1 MATTLEEMRCEMK
14 KGLEDLRSLEHI
26 YPNSRAF
33 AYFLDAKERDYEEF
47 LRIVSPLRRDT
58 FAPYVVGYLRD
69 IRADR
74 KFFGMTQRTSGYF
87 KVTKKLMKKIEV
99 GL

>member
-1 MATTLEEMRCEMK
+1 MK
-14 KGLEDLRSLEHI
+14 RGLENLRSLEHI

-33 AYFLDAKERDYEEF
+33 AYFLEAKERDYEEF

-58 FAPYVVGYLRD
+58 FAPYVVEYLRD
-69 IRADR
+69 VRADR
-74 KFFGMTQRTSGYF
+74 KFFGMTQRTSDYF
-87 KVTKKLMKKIEV
+87 KVTKKLMRDIEI